1 MTKKDGNKAI
11 SKNDPF
17 VQKFFARIPPETAAT
32 FTDTQLAELKRV
44 FQGRVEEQHA
54 VDIRLSVPIFKRRF
68 YLVYLLGKENR
79 RLKRV
84 QPAASTSANKILL
97 TISGFVLITSL
108 FGTLYV
114 ANKFWGTN
122 IPPQQAI
129 KESIRV
135 LFNKD

>member
-1 MTKKDGNKAI
+1 
-11 SKNDPF
+11 
-17 VQKFFARIPPETAAT
+17 

-44 FQGRVEEQHA
+44 FQGRVEQQHA
-54 VDIRLSVPIFKRRF
+54 VDIRLSVPIFQRRF

-97 TISGFVLITSL
+97 TISSFILITSL
-108 FGTLYV
+108 FSTLYV
-114 ANKFWGTN
+114 ATKIWGTN
-122 IPPQQAI
+122 MPPQQAI

>member
-1 MTKKDGNKAI
+1 MTKENWNKGI

-17 VQKFFARIPPETAAT
+17 VQTFFGRIPPETAAT

-44 FQGRVEEQHA
+44 FQGRVEQQHA
-54 VDIRLSVPIFKRRF
+54 VDIRLSVPIFQRRF

-97 TISGFVLITSL
+97 TISSFILITSL
-108 FGTLYV
+108 FSTLYV
-114 ANKFWGTN
+114 ATKIWGTN
-122 IPPQQAI
+122 MPPQQAI